1 MTALCIEHLRLA
13 NFRCFEALD
22 VAFDPEVTVIF
33 AENGGGKSTLLTAL
47 GMALTLLQP
56 KQRGDLALD
65 GPRDARRIPSDTAYS
80 NQASSCGYA
89 CTATI
94 AAREGLTW
102 SADVSS
108 KARKER
114 HDVSRVTEALEL
126 VRGEDV
132 AWPLVAWYGT
142 ARFAGVSKRA
152 AKPQTFTERADGY
165 AGALDPMTS
174 DAPLLDWLRAEA
186 SDDLSRPRR
195 GEPERHFDV
204 AVYDAMR
211 RAVPELREVWFDHG
225 LKVPCMRFRSGRLST
240 WDDLSDGYHV
250 VLGVVGDIARRA
262 LLLNGMNGADA
273 VPDVQGVVMIDEVD
287 LHLHPRWQRRVLDG
301 LRAAFPRL
309 QFVVTTHS
317 PQVLSSVRNAQ
328 VRRLRDARLVE
339 RVVHVEGK
347 DSNAILREEMD
358 TDDRDE
364 AGVEWRAAF
373 YRALDQGDVPAAR
386 AMLEEL
392 KRKWGTNDRE
402 VILAETQLNEDL

>member
-287 LHLHPRWQRRVLDG
+287 LHLHPQWQRRVLDG

-317 PQVLSSVRNAQ
+317 PQVLSSAKNRQ
-328 VRRLRDARLVE
+328 VRLIRDGKLSE
-339 RVVHVEGK
+339 ETVHVEGR
-347 DSNAILREEMD
+347 DSNSIMREYFG

-364 AGVEWRAAF
+364 RGAEKLA
-373 YRALDQGDVPAAR
+373 ALDDAIDAGHHDVAR
-386 AMLEEL
+386 SQLAEL
-392 KRKWGTNDRE
+392 LTLWGTLDPDLIRRKARVDRM
-402 VILAETQLNEDL
+402 